1 MSQKLNVQFTGF
13 VSIMGSKEFDEE
25 TKAAMIGKT
34 INVNVNGH
42 NVAATIIP
50 SSSGGL
56 TARFAFAEKGEV
68 GAPKTEK
75 TEKPKSTKA
84 AQNAAAVR
92 AMLAPESNV

>member
-1 MSQKLNVQFTGF
+1 MTKLNVQFTGF
-13 VSIMGSKEFDEE
+13 VSVMGSKEFDAE
-25 TKAAMIGKT
+25 TKDAMLGKT

-42 NVAATIIP
+42 NVSATIIE

-56 TARFAFAEKGEV
+56 TARFAFAEKGEI
-68 GAPKTEK
+68 GPAKAEK
-75 TEKPKSTKA
+75 TTVPKGKKS